1 MVNLLLSV
9 LSISLTTSVVIIAL
23 ILLGSLINKRYVAKW
38 KYGLWIVLSLRLLVP
53 FNYKLPDVPL
63 QITIPTEVGS
73 VEMSELF
80 ETKPSF
86 SEVQPID
93 PQITASLPA
102 EPQAVAPL
110 SPTVD
115 TQGESEVS
123 LTLLQALAY
132 LWATVAAGLFIWH
145 LTGYYCFRRRVK
157 KWGSEAK
164 NSLLSEQLHQLC
176 RELGVR
182 RQIPILISKKA
193 DSPMIMGF
201 WRPILVLPEEEHTR
215 EESYYILK
223 HELIHYKRRD
233 ILVKFMLLL
242 ARDIH
247 WFNPVVYLMHREA
260 VVDMEIA
267 CDEAV
272 VRGGSFA
279 QREAYSETLMS
290 NLHRQRHKGPL
301 LSTQFSCGKRVM
313 KKRFRNIL
321 TKVKKKNG
329 VILFLFIFVL
339 SATAGTLANLVV
351 EASDTDEIRDEGA
364 TDPNVTEV
372 KGVPEVN
379 LEAGESTAA
388 EITAGFTREPATVLT
403 LIKEG
408 FEEEEPAT
416 LYIGEGY
423 SFYLIDDQWVMTEPG
438 HWYAKV
444 NENVRFWIDR
454 YEDMNLNQ
462 VKEML
467 AEQGYSVEGEEPSG
481 RLYKYEADT
490 DTVNRV
496 LCYETGSDVWTMSSV
511 HSLEG
516 EEGWAVNIKA
526 MFDTFAVTGGY
537 EGRGLSAG
545 QSDDVSNLNFLMYG
559 YVSKFGLGTLVYTVP
574 DAGGEDY
581 KLYFFLSENE
591 EDRLDEMSFD
601 LSKAFYVFPDVRE
614 GNAAIGKFKEIYF
627 MDTADVLQD
636 GTQDII
642 VIAVY
647 EKDGNEYY
655 DTRVYEERE
664 NGYVVNTALTQE
676 LNEKY
681 FNVEDYPIQDIVAL
695 PGEPADYKDPEL
707 EDLMTLFYTAYF
719 NKDIDTIEQ
728 CLAEDYQGN
737 VSFMSEVSSLEE
749 VEILEIKGWKNAV
762 NLGNIGDECE
772 LSLEFILPNEDSLTY
787 LTVDFI
793 KEDTGWKIRWYGLEK

>member
-9 LSISLTTSVVIIAL
+9 LSISLTTSVVIMVL
-23 ILLGSLINKRYVAKW
+23 IILGSLINKRYVAKL

-73 VEMSELF
+73 VEMSDFF
-80 ETKPSF
+80 ETNPTF
-86 SEVQPID
+86 SEVQPIE
-93 PQITASLPA
+93 PQIAVSLPA
-102 EPQAVAPL
+102 EPQTVAPL
-110 SPTVD
+110 SPIVD
-115 TQGESEVS
+115 TQRESEAS
-123 LTLLQALAY
+123 LTLLQALSY
-132 LWATVAAGLFIWH
+132 LWAAVASSLFIWH
-145 LTGYYCFRRRVK
+145 LTGYYCFRRKIK
-157 KWGSEAK
+157 KWGRVAK
-164 NSLLSEQLHQLC
+164 DTLLAEQLHQLC

-290 NLHRQRHKGPL
+290 ALHRQQHKGPL

-329 VILFLFIFVL
+329 VILFLIIFVL
-339 SATAGTLANLVV
+339 SVTVGTWANLVV
-351 EASDTDEIRDEGA
+351 EASGTDEIIDEGVP
-364 TDPNVTEV
+364 DSNVTEV
-372 KGVPEVN
+372 NDVPEVN
-379 LEAGESTAA
+379 
-388 EITAGFTREPATVLT
+388 
-403 LIKEG
+403 
-408 FEEEEPAT
+408 
-416 LYIGEGY
+416 
-423 SFYLIDDQWVMTEPG
+423 
-438 HWYAKV
+438 H
-444 NENVRFWIDR
+444 
-454 YEDMNLNQ
+454 
-462 VKEML
+462 
-467 AEQGYSVEGEEPSG
+467 
-481 RLYKYEADT
+481 EADENA
-490 DTVNRV
+490 DLKV
-496 LCYETGSDVWTMSSV
+496 L
-511 HSLEG
+511 
-516 EEGWAVNIKA
+516 
-526 MFDTFAVTGGY
+526 MFGNVG
-537 EGRGLSAG
+537 
-545 QSDDVSNLNFLMYG
+545 NL
-559 YVSKFGLGTLVYTVP
+559 GLGTLLYTVP
-574 DAGGEDY
+574 DADDVDY

-591 EDRLDEMSFD
+591 EDRNLTFD
-601 LSKAFYVFPDVRE
+601 LSKASYVFPDARE

-627 MDTADVLQD
+627 MDTADILQD

-647 EKDGNEYY
+647 EKDGNAYY
-655 DTRVYEERE
+655 DTRIYEEKE
-664 NGYVVNTALTQE
+664 KGYVVNTALTQE

-681 FNVEDYPIQDIVAL
+681 YNVKDYPVQDIIAL
-695 PGEPADYKDPEL
+695 PGEPANYKDPEL
-707 EDLMTLFYTAYF
+707 EHLMTLFYTAYF

-728 CLAEDYQGN
+728 CLAGDYQGN
-737 VSFMSEVSSLEE
+737 ASFMSEVSSLDE
-749 VEILEIKGWKNAV
+749 VEILEIKGWGNAV

-772 LSLEFILPNEDSLTY
+772 LSLEFILPNEDSLTD
-787 LTVDFI
+787 LTVDFV

>member
-9 LSISLTTSVVIIAL
+9 LSISLTTSVVIMVL
-23 ILLGSLINKRYVAKW
+23 IVLGSLINKRYVAKL

-73 VEMSELF
+73 VEMSDIF
-80 ETKPSF
+80 ETNPTF
-86 SEVQPID
+86 SEVQPIE
-93 PQITASLPA
+93 PQFAVSLPA
-102 EPQAVAPL
+102 EPQTVAPL
-110 SPTVD
+110 SPIVD
-115 TQGESEVS
+115 TQRESEAS
-123 LTLLQALAY
+123 LTLLQALSY
-132 LWATVAAGLFIWH
+132 LWAAVASSLFIWH
-145 LTGYYCFRRRVK
+145 LTGYYCFRRRIK
-157 KWGSEAK
+157 KWGRVAK
-164 NSLLSEQLHQLC
+164 DTLLAEQLHQLC
-176 RELGVR
+176 LELGVR

-247 WFNPVVYLMHREA
+247 WFNPIVYLMHREA

-290 NLHRQRHKGPL
+290 ALHRQQHKGPL

-329 VILFLFIFVL
+329 VILFLIIFVL
-339 SATAGTLANLVV
+339 SVTVGTWANLVV
-351 EASDTDEIRDEGA
+351 EASGTDEIIDEGVPDSNA
-364 TDPNVTEV
+364 TEV
-372 KGVPEVN
+372 NDVP
-379 LEAGESTAA
+379 
-388 EITAGFTREPATVLT
+388 
-403 LIKEG
+403 
-408 FEEEEPAT
+408 
-416 LYIGEGY
+416 
-423 SFYLIDDQWVMTEPG
+423 
-438 HWYAKV
+438 KV
-444 NENVRFWIDR
+444 NH
-454 YEDMNLNQ
+454 
-462 VKEML
+462 
-467 AEQGYSVEGEEPSG
+467 
-481 RLYKYEADT
+481 EADENA
-490 DTVNRV
+490 DLKV
-496 LCYETGSDVWTMSSV
+496 L
-511 HSLEG
+511 
-516 EEGWAVNIKA
+516 
-526 MFDTFAVTGGY
+526 MFGNVG
-537 EGRGLSAG
+537 
-545 QSDDVSNLNFLMYG
+545 NL
-559 YVSKFGLGTLVYTVP
+559 GLGTLLYTVP
-574 DAGGEDY
+574 DADDVDY

-591 EDRLDEMSFD
+591 EDRNLTFD
-601 LSKAFYVFPDVRE
+601 LSEASYVFPDARE

-627 MDTADVLQD
+627 MDTADILQD

-647 EKDGNEYY
+647 EKDGNAYY
-655 DTRVYEERE
+655 DTRIYEERE
-664 NGYVVNTALTQE
+664 NRYVVNTALTQE

-681 FNVEDYPIQDIVAL
+681 YNVKDYPVQDIIAL
-695 PGEPADYKDPEL
+695 PGEPANYKDPEL

-728 CLAEDYQGN
+728 CLAGDYQGN
-737 VSFMSEVSSLEE
+737 VSFMSEVSSLDE
-749 VEILEIKGWKNAV
+749 VEILEIKGWGNAV

-787 LTVDFI
+787 LTVDFV

>member
-9 LSISLTTSVVIIAL
+9 LSISLTTSVVIMVL
-23 ILLGSLINKRYVAKW
+23 IILGSLINKRYVAKL

-73 VEMSELF
+73 VEMSDFF
-80 ETKPSF
+80 ETNPTF
-86 SEVQPID
+86 SEVQPIE
-93 PQITASLPA
+93 PQIAVSLPA
-102 EPQAVAPL
+102 EPQTVAPL
-110 SPTVD
+110 SPIVD
-115 TQGESEVS
+115 TQRESEAS
-123 LTLLQALAY
+123 LTLLQALSY
-132 LWATVAAGLFIWH
+132 LWAAVASSLFIWH
-145 LTGYYCFRRRVK
+145 LTGYYCFRRRIK
-157 KWGSEAK
+157 KWGKVAK
-164 NSLLSEQLHQLC
+164 DTLLAEQLHQLC
-176 RELGVR
+176 LELGVR

-201 WRPILVLPEEEHTR
+201 WRPILVLPEEEHTW

-290 NLHRQRHKGPL
+290 ALHRQQHKGPL

-329 VILFLFIFVL
+329 VILFLIIFVL
-339 SATAGTLANLVV
+339 SVTVGTWANLVV
-351 EASDTDEIRDEGA
+351 EASGTDEIIDEGVP
-364 TDPNVTEV
+364 DSNVTEV
-372 KGVPEVN
+372 NDVPEVN
-379 LEAGESTAA
+379 HEADENAAA
-388 EITAGFTREPATVLT
+388 EITGEPTREPVTVLT

-408 FEEEEPAT
+408 LEEEEPAT

-454 YEDMNLNQ
+454 YEGMNLKQ
-462 VKEML
+462 VEEML
-467 AEQGYSVEGEEPSG
+467 AEQGYSVEGEKPSG

-496 LCYETGSDVWTMSSV
+496 FCYDAGSDVWTMNSV

-516 EEGWAVNIKA
+516 EEGWAVNIWA
-526 MFDTFAVTGGY
+526 MFNTFAVTEGY

-545 QSDDVSNLNFLMYG
+545 RSDDNDDLKVLMFGNVGNL
-559 YVSKFGLGTLVYTVP
+559 GLGTLLYTIP
-574 DAGGEDY
+574 DADDVDY

-591 EDRLDEMSFD
+591 EDRNLTFD
-601 LSKAFYVFPDVRE
+601 LSKASYVFPDARE

-627 MDTADVLQD
+627 MDTADILQD

-647 EKDGNEYY
+647 EKDGNAYY
-655 DTRVYEERE
+655 DTRIYEERE

-681 FNVEDYPIQDIVAL
+681 YNVKDYPVQDIIAL
-695 PGEPADYKDPEL
+695 PGEPANYKDPEL

-728 CLAEDYQGN
+728 CLAGDYQGN
-737 VSFMSEVSSLEE
+737 VSFMSEVSSLDE
-749 VEILEIKGWKNAV
+749 VEILEIKGWGNAV

-787 LTVDFI
+787 LTVDFV

>member
-9 LSISLTTSVVIIAL
+9 LSISLTTSVVIMVL
-23 ILLGSLINKRYVAKW
+23 IVLGSLINKRYVAKL

-73 VEMSELF
+73 VEMSDFF
-80 ETKPSF
+80 ETNPTF
-86 SEVQPID
+86 SEVQPIE
-93 PQITASLPA
+93 PQIAVSLPA
-102 EPQAVAPL
+102 EPQTVAPL
-110 SPTVD
+110 SPIVY
-115 TQGESEVS
+115 TQRESEAS
-123 LTLLQALAY
+123 LTLLQALSY
-132 LWATVAAGLFIWH
+132 LWAAVASSLFIWH
-145 LTGYYCFRRRVK
+145 LTGYYCFRRRIK
-157 KWGSEAK
+157 KWGKVAK
-164 NSLLSEQLHQLC
+164 DTLLAEQLHQLC
-176 RELGVR
+176 LELGVR

-247 WFNPVVYLMHREA
+247 WFNPIVYLMHREA

-290 NLHRQRHKGPL
+290 ALHRQQHKGPL

-329 VILFLFIFVL
+329 VILFLIIFVL
-339 SATAGTLANLVV
+339 SVTVGTWANLVV
-351 EASDTDEIRDEGA
+351 EASGTDEIIDEGVPDSN
-364 TDPNVTEV
+364 TTEV
-372 KGVPEVN
+372 NDVPEVN
-379 LEAGESTAA
+379 
-388 EITAGFTREPATVLT
+388 
-403 LIKEG
+403 
-408 FEEEEPAT
+408 
-416 LYIGEGY
+416 
-423 SFYLIDDQWVMTEPG
+423 
-438 HWYAKV
+438 H
-444 NENVRFWIDR
+444 
-454 YEDMNLNQ
+454 
-462 VKEML
+462 
-467 AEQGYSVEGEEPSG
+467 
-481 RLYKYEADT
+481 EADENA
-490 DTVNRV
+490 DLKV
-496 LCYETGSDVWTMSSV
+496 L
-511 HSLEG
+511 
-516 EEGWAVNIKA
+516 
-526 MFDTFAVTGGY
+526 MFGNVG
-537 EGRGLSAG
+537 
-545 QSDDVSNLNFLMYG
+545 NL
-559 YVSKFGLGTLVYTVP
+559 GLGTLLYTVP
-574 DAGGEDY
+574 DADDVDY

-591 EDRLDEMSFD
+591 EDRNLTFD
-601 LSKAFYVFPDVRE
+601 LSKASYVFPDARE

-627 MDTADVLQD
+627 MDTADILQD

-647 EKDGNEYY
+647 EKDGNAYY
-655 DTRVYEERE
+655 DTRIYEERE

-681 FNVEDYPIQDIVAL
+681 YNVKDYPVQDIIAL
-695 PGEPADYKDPEL
+695 PGEPANYKDPEL

-728 CLAEDYQGN
+728 CLAGDYQGN
-737 VSFMSEVSSLEE
+737 VSFMSEVSSLNE
-749 VEILEIKGWKNAV
+749 VEILEIKGWGNAV

-787 LTVDFI
+787 LTVDFV

>member
-9 LSISLTTSVVIIAL
+9 LSISLTTSVVIMVL
-23 ILLGSLINKRYVAKW
+23 IVLGSLINKRYVAKL
-38 KYGLWIVLSLRLLVP
+38 KYGLWIVISLRLLVP

-80 ETKPSF
+80 ETSPTF
-86 SEVQPID
+86 SEVQPVE
-93 PQITASLPA
+93 PQIVASLPA
-102 EPQAVAPL
+102 EPQTATLL
-110 SPTVD
+110 SSQVD
-115 TQGESEVS
+115 AQGESESS

-132 LWATVAAGLFIWH
+132 LWAAVASCLFIWH
-145 LTGYYCFRRRVK
+145 LIGYFCYRRRIK
-157 KWGSEAK
+157 RWGSAAK
-164 NSLLSEQLHQLC
+164 NSLLSGQLHELC

-182 RQIPILISKKA
+182 RKIPILISKRA

-247 WFNPVVYLMHREA
+247 WFNPLVYLMHREA

-272 VRGGSFA
+272 VRGSSFA

-329 VILFLFIFVL
+329 IILFSVIFVL
-339 SATAGTLANLVV
+339 SVTLGALANLVV
-351 EASDTDEIRDEGA
+351 EAADTDETIDEA
-364 TDPNVTEV
+364 IPVSNATEV
-372 KGVPEVN
+372 NDVSETSA
-379 LEAGESTAA
+379 EDAAA
-388 EITAGFTREPATVLT
+388 ELVGDPTREPTAILT

-408 FEEEEPAT
+408 LEEEEPAT

-444 NENVRFWIDR
+444 NENVRLWIDR
-454 YEDMNLNQ
+454 YADMNLNQ

-496 LCYETGSDVWTMSSV
+496 LCYETESDVWTMNSV

-516 EEGWAVNIKA
+516 EEGWAVNIRA
-526 MFDTFAVTGGY
+526 MFNTFAVAEGY

-545 QSDDVSNLNFLMYG
+545 QSDEAANLNFLLFG
-559 YVSKFGLGTLVYTVP
+559 NVGNLGLGTLLYTVP
-574 DAGGEDY
+574 NADNEDY
-581 KLYFFLSENE
+581 RLYFFTSQS
-591 EDRLDEMSFD
+591 DDDID
-601 LSKAFYVFPDVRE
+601 LSKASYVFPDVRE
-614 GNAAIGKFKEIYF
+614 GNASIGKFKEIYF

-636 GTQDII
+636 GTQDVI
-642 VIAVY
+642 VIAIY

-655 DTRVYEERE
+655 DTRVYEAAE
-664 NGYVVNTALTQE
+664 NGYVVNAALMQE

-681 FNVEDYPIQDIVAL
+681 YNVEDYPVQDILAL
-695 PGEPADYKDPEL
+695 PDELAGNKNQEL
-707 EDLMTLFYTAYF
+707 EDLMTQFYTAYF
-719 NKDIDTIEQ
+719 NKDIDTVEQ
-728 CLAEDYQGN
+728 CLAGDYQGN

-749 VEILEIKGWKNAV
+749 VEIFDIKGWASAANK
-762 NLGNIGDECE
+762 GNIGDECE
-772 LSLEFILPNEDSLTY
+772 LSLEFILPNEDSRTY
-787 LTVDFI
+787 LTVDFV